1 MSADRVQSVHLTRVI
16 QRGNLKPK
24 TTAEE
29 RQRNL
34 DEYLE
39 SL

>member
-1 MSADRVQSVHLTRVI
+1 VNDDRHLWHVI
-16 QRGNLKPK
+16 NRTKRKPP

>member
-1 MSADRVQSVHLTRVI
+1 MNDDRHLWHVI
-16 QRGNLKPK
+16 INRTKRKPP

-34 DEYLE
+34 AEYLE